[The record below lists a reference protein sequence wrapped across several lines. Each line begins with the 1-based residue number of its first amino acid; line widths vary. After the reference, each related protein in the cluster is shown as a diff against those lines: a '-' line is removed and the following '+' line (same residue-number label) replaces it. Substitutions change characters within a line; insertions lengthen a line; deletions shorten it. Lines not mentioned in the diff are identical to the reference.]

1 MQKYQG
7 ISRLLQKSSMPRPEE
22 RTLPRG
28 RPERE
33 GTTGR
38 EGKKAHQ
45 DLKPTDVVGPPT
57 DDVGPPHRIQVKMA
71 FSLEQAACGSMG
83 FFTHRVGTKERMCRL
98 R

>member
-33 GTTGR
+33 GITGR

-45 DLKPTDVVGPPT
+45 DLKPTDV
-57 DDVGPPHRIQVKMA
+57 VGPPHRIQVKMA